1 MQSAEKRALKRK
13 KIITESFK
21 ENNLELPE
29 NNDTK
34 TENKIL
40 NESKIIDDG
49 KIVETKSEKTPQENP
64 LKETAKESDIIPEN
78 IIQIESE
85 NSKIVQPSF

>member
-1 MQSAEKRALKRK
+1 M
-13 KIITESFK
+13 
-21 ENNLELPE
+21 PE

-40 NESKIIDDG
+40 NESKIIDDA
-49 KIVETKSEKTPQENP
+49 KIIETKSEKAPQENLQENP
-64 LKETAKESDIIPEN
+64 LKETTKESDIIPKN
-78 IIQIESE
+78 IIEIESE